1 MRENTAYMRP
11 PRALWVPF
19 DLGRPFGAPD
29 DAAFQQR
36 VLRAVLS
43 LLARDD
49 GPVILEDFPDDA
61 PGQGDP
67 ENMEGMVCPVPLRK
81 PETCDAP
88 DIVGNV
94 LSEIDQLAPWQT
106 LFRDSNKRTT
116 VGVCDLDL
124 TDAVRFLGDLH
135 ASGRSD
141 AVAAG
146 EQASTLRYASED
158 LRNFYLEAA
167 AMRPGGAAARA
178 QRVDWFWGDTAAG
191 TLLLALHPACMASS
205 DADLR
210 HVADTMMIPR
220 NQKHRLAD

>member
-81 PETCDAP
+81 PETSDAP

-94 LSEIDQLAPWQT
+94 LTEIGQLAPWQT
-106 LFRDSNKRTT
+106 LFRDSNSRTT

-146 EQASTLRYASED
+146 KQASTLRYASED

-167 AMRPGGAAARA
+167 AMRPGGAASRT
-178 QRVDWFWGDTAAG
+178 QLMDWFWGDTAAG
-191 TLLLALHPACMASS
+191 ALLLALHPACMASG
-205 DADLR
+205 DDDLR

-220 NQKHRLAD
+220 NQKHRLAN